1 MYLKKDTN
9 EGVIFH
15 IIRNRSRIKV
25 SELLLEAEKR
35 NIDRKISRE
44 VVRSLLGSGRV
55 YQPKQGVLELVE
67 Y

>member
-1 MYLKKDTN
+1 MYLRKDTN

-55 YQPKQGVLELVE
+55 YQPMRGVLELVE